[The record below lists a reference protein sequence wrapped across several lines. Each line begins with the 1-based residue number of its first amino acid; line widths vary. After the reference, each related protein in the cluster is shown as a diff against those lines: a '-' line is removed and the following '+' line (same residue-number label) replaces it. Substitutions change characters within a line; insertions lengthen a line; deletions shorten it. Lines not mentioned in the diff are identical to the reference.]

1 MKVSDLIVSKYL
13 AKTDFDD
20 DQIATIKKAQMESLG
35 REDQQEDKL
44 ILYFR
49 EYPKGMV
56 MNNTS
61 LKVLAQAY
69 GDDIDGWTGKQV
81 TIYVD
86 PNVSFGGKVVGGL
99 RLRPMKT
106 KTAAKPAPAAAA
118 KDFDDDLDSE
128 VPF

>member
-1 MKVSDLIVSKYL
+1 MKVSELIVSKYL
-13 AKTDFDD
+13 AKTDFDE
-20 DQIATIKKAQMESLG
+20 DQVATIKKVQMEELG
-35 REDQQEDKL
+35 RDDQKEEKA

-56 MNNTS
+56 LNNTS

-69 GDDIDGWTGKQV
+69 GDDVDGWTGKQV

-99 RLRPMKT
+99 RLRPMKS
-106 KTAAKPAPAAAA
+106 KPAKPAAAAA
-118 KDFDDDLDSE
+118 KDFDDDLDSDS